1 MEKVKKIKVPAKTL
15 HQGLMEEF
23 SECVSIAQY
32 SSSTEI
38 IYYKKEKLFHI
49 NEHETFKNVERYAV
63 IPRSFVPD
71 TPNTGSISN
80 SVSDYVSDYVLYLR
94 R

>member
-1 MEKVKKIKVPAKTL
+1 MN
-15 HQGLMEEF
+15 M
-23 SECVSIAQY
+23 
-32 SSSTEI
+32 
-38 IYYKKEKLFHI
+38 KLL
-49 NEHETFKNVERYAV
+49 KMLRDYAV